1 MTLTPT
7 AKKIIR
13 DVLDGAIQDL
23 SNNSCNDAPV
33 RVSDVD
39 REELLQFIDDYIEA
53 MGMDGEEAEEYKQ
66 DLIEQADAYKG
77 KVYFLDY
84 VILHVLANKVLS

>member
-13 DVLDGAIQDL
+13 GVLEGAIQDL
-23 SNNSCNDAPV
+23 SNNCCNDAPV
-33 RVSDVD
+33 RVKDVD
-39 REELLQFIDDYIEA
+39 RDELVAFIDDFVEA
-53 MGMDGEEAEEYKQ
+53 IDMDSEDAAEYKQ
-66 DLIEQADAYKG
+66 DLISQIDDG

-84 VILHVLANKVLS
+84 VILELLSQKLLS